1 MKKVRLDDLLVSRG
15 YAESTHHALAL
26 VMAGQVFVSDE
37 RASHAGVSIASDADV
52 RVIAERRFVSR
63 GGYKLDAALDRFD
76 VNVRGV
82 RAIDVGAS
90 TGGFTHVLLKRGAA
104 SVVALD
110 VGYGQLDWSLRSD
123 ERVTTFDR
131 TNVKDVDPEGIGA
144 PFDLLVTDV
153 SFIPLSSIAEKLVSL
168 VRGDGD
174 LVALV
179 KPQFELERSAVGD
192 KGVVSDPAAH
202 IRSIERAVAAFAA
215 ADAGVV
221 SIWFSP
227 ITGPEGNIEFLL
239 HARKGTTARAI
250 DIESVVER
258 AHREFGG

>member
-15 YAESTHHALAL
+15 YAESARQALAM
-26 VMAGQVFVSDE
+26 VMAGQVFVCDE
-37 RASHAGVSIASDADV
+37 RASHAGASVAPDADI
-52 RVIAERRFVSR
+52 RVNAERRFVSR

-76 VNVRGV
+76 IDVRGA

-90 TGGFTHVLLKRGAA
+90 TGGFTDVLLERGAV

-123 ERVTTFDR
+123 ERVTTLDR
-131 TNVKDVDPEGIGA
+131 TNIKDVEPQQIGA
-144 PFDLLVTDV
+144 PFDLLVADI
-153 SFIPLSSIAEKLVSL
+153 SFIPLSSVAEKLTSL
-168 VRGDGD
+168 VRDGGD
-174 LVALV
+174 LVSLV
-179 KPQFELERSAVGD
+179 KPQFELERSAVGA

-202 IRSIERAVAAFAA
+202 FRSIERVISAFTG
-215 ADAGVV
+215 AGAGTI

-239 HARKGTTARAI
+239 HARRGAPTSAT
-250 DIESVVER
+250 DIESIVRR